1 MNRTEQISLVARLF
15 QLEVEDVERNSSW
28 IDDMS
33 DLYFSEPIMEGRSMI
48 AAPDGSVLFAD
59 SSISYDE
66 HIREFKKGTRTP
78 LSDFETNMKGE
89 KAP

>member
-1 MNRTEQISLVARLF
+1 MNRSEQISLVARLL
-15 QLEVEDVERNSSW
+15 QLDEQDVEEHSSW

-33 DLYFSEPIMEGRSMI
+33 ALYFSEPIMEGRSMI

-78 LSDFETNMKGE
+78 LSDFETNTKGN
-89 KAP
+89 KVL

>member
-1 MNRTEQISLVARLF
+1 MNRSEQISLVARLL
-15 QLEVEDVERNSSW
+15 QLDEQDVERHSSW

-33 DLYFSEPIMEGRSMI
+33 ALYFSEPIMEGRSMI

-78 LSDFETNMKGE
+78 LSDFETNTKGN
-89 KAP
+89 KVP